1 MLTPLLQDLVEVS
14 KRCRYIKEVT
24 MAFMRNSKT
33 LTEILVVIGLILL
46 SMLPVF
52 SISCQPQTSPEEE
65 MVTEEEPVIEEEPTP
80 TSTKVKISGFTFVP
94 ATVTVSAG
102 STVAWTNQDSAPHTV
117 TSETDLFDS
126 GRLSIN
132 DSSSYAFTDRGTF
145 SYYCTI
151 HPYMK
156 GEVIVE

>member
-24 MAFMRNSKT
+24 MAFRRNSKT
-33 LTEILVVIGLILL
+33 LTGMLVVIELILL

-52 SISCQPQTSPEEE
+52 SISCQPQASL
-65 MVTEEEPVIEEEPTP
+65 EEEPVKEEEPIP
-80 TSTKVKISGFTFVP
+80 TYTEVKISGFAFVP

-102 STVAWTNQDSAPHTV
+102 STVTWTNQDSAPHTV